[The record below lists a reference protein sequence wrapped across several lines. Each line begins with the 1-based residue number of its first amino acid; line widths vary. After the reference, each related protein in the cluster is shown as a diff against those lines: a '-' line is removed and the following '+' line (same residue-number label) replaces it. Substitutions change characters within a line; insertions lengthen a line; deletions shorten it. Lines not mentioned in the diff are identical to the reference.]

1 MSKVSTVKEVV
12 KDTLVGHE
20 DQPPESSTHY
30 KAKFT
35 KFAKKDADTGELFL
49 GPEEFVDAVA
59 PSDEDF
65 VGSFP
70 SIVRFVVG
78 TLLSSLLSQPLST
91 FGILSLHL
99 LCFCL

>member
-20 DQPPESSTHY
+20 DQPPESSSHY

-35 KFAKKDADTGELFL
+35 KFARKDAETGELFL

-65 VGSFP
+65 VGSF
-70 SIVRFVVG
+70 
-78 TLLSSLLSQPLST
+78 SLYS
-91 FGILSLHL
+91 FCCYHL
-99 LCFCL
+99 LATQAPKAVFPLWYT